1 MDFTKKNLAASVV
14 FAHRLNIYSKLSRKL
29 CLKKSRYLKLSTR
42 MSEGAAGAELASSL
56 QVVPGVT
63 TEPGFK
69 PVSTVREKTHQ
80 LQGKRRWSGR
90 HKQTQGIQAELRLV
104 ELRVEACLTRLLLDP
119 SNAVDSPCRFDQS
132 QIQKPVPGVLGI
144 RLCWGS
150 SSLPSTE
157 MTLKSQGGW

>member
-69 PVSTVREKTHQ
+69 PVSTVREKPINFRGNDGEAADTN
-80 LQGKRRWSGR
+80 KRREYRQNFVLWSCEWR
-90 HKQTQGIQAELRLV
+90 HV
-104 ELRVEACLTRLLLDP
+104 
-119 SNAVDSPCRFDQS
+119 
-132 QIQKPVPGVLGI
+132 
-144 RLCWGS
+144 
-150 SSLPSTE
+150 
-157 MTLKSQGGW
+157 